1 MGRKQISVPT
11 LIPKPGLPGDWWE
24 GVRGRGKYMGDK
36 IPKRFQDVSRRS
48 EQLGRRSRRSDQL
61 ERSEPEVCVE
71 RKMSELS
78 LESQYSQ
85 V

>member
-11 LIPKPGLPGDWWE
+11 LISKPGLPGDWWE
-24 GVRGRGKYMGDK
+24 GVRGRVKYMGDK
-36 IPKRFQDVSRRS
+36 IPKKFHDVSRRS
-48 EQLGRRSRRSDQL
+48 EQLGRRSRMSEQL
-61 ERSEPEVCVE
+61 ERSDPEVYVE
-71 RKMSELS
+71 RKMSKLS